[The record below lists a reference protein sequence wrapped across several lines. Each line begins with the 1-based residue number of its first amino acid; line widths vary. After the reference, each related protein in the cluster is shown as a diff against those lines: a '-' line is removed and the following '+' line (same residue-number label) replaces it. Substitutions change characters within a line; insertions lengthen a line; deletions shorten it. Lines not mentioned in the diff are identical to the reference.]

1 MTDTTRLEPLS
12 IDTVPGMTDEEAAF
26 LDEHSHL
33 KPARTE
39 RVFGTPADWL
49 IGIPAGVLL
58 ALLAVVGAL
67 ALGAVEGARALR
79 SALLSITPGGR
90 Q

>member
-1 MTDTTRLEPLS
+1 MTDTTHLEPLS
-12 IDTVPGMTDEEAAF
+12 IDTAPGMPDEEAAF
-26 LDEHSHL
+26 LDEHGYL

-39 RVFGTPADWL
+39 RVFGTSADWI
-49 IGIPAGVLL
+49 IGIPAVIPL
-58 ALLAVVGAL
+58 APIVVVGAL

>member
-12 IDTVPGMTDEEAAF
+12 IDTVP
-26 LDEHSHL
+26 
-33 KPARTE
+33 
-39 RVFGTPADWL
+39 
-49 IGIPAGVLL
+49 GIPAGVLL